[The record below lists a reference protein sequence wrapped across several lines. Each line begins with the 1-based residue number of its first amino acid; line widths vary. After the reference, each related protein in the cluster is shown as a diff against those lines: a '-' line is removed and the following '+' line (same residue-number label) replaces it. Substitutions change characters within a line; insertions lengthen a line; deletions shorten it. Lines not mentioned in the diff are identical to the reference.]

1 MLTWPR
7 AGTGIILCLA
17 LFPVI
22 FELLLSA
29 LGDFLISIHLTQIVD
44 FTNFKITI
52 EVIEKENASGS
63 NMRLSWAL
71 VFIASGLTLFFRKSV
86 ACIFFLFH
94 LALALLSAILG
105 IIPFSP
111 LVDKYLLV
119 ERAVNFS
126 FVIILLSQIAFL
138 SFSNPSLFST
148 IRLIFSILISSLALV
163 IGSTLLGIF
172 TQTSDGPLLI
182 LLTYIILSYGV
193 FGIHLISLTV
203 LMQSKIHLRE
213 V

>member
-29 LGDFLISIHLTQIVD
+29 LSDFLISIHLTQIVD

-172 TQTSDGPLLI
+172 TQTSDGQQSVQTCLDGS
-182 LLTYIILSYGV
+182 TR
-193 FGIHLISLTV
+193 HL
-203 LMQSKIHLRE
+203 QQCCE
-213 V
+213 F